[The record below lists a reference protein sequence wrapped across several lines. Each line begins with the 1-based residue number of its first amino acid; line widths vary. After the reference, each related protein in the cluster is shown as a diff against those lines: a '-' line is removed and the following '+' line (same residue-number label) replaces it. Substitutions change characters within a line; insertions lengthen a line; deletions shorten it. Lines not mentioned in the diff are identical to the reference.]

1 MKTTIKL
8 STTSLAVCLCSI
20 GLQAQNAK
28 NVLFIIV
35 DDLRPEFSCCGSPV
49 QTPHIDELASQGT
62 VFQRAYCN
70 VPVSGASRASLL
82 TGVYPDFRK
91 KRFIDAETYS
101 QKDLPGVTTLPL
113 LFKKNGYRTLSIGKV
128 FHQFD
133 DRTDSWSENPWI
145 VSPASGDWADYN
157 KWNVWKITVEEKDL
171 HPKSHRASYCEAAD
185 LPDSCYEDNQIAR
198 KAIKTLADLKSEGQ
212 PFFLAVGFRKP
223 HLPFIAPQKYWDL
236 YKREDIVLAD
246 NRYRPQNLPKQVQKS
261 REIYQYTHTD
271 NTSSDEFHREA
282 RHAYYACAS
291 FIDAQIGLV
300 LNELKRLE
308 LDKNTIIVLLGDHG
322 WHLGEH
328 DFWGKHTLMNE
339 ATHAPLIVSLP
350 GAKPAQ
356 TESIVEFVD
365 IYPTLCEACNLQQPE
380 HIQGQS
386 FLSTLLNPRK
396 KHRDYAFIQWGK
408 GVNIVTE
415 RYSYAE
421 WYDSSHQIVG
431 QMLFDHKADPA
442 ENRNTAFDKQS
453 QSIIRKLQT
462 HLTKTLSVLNEP
474 IQTKSKNPQTKN

>member
-8 STTSLAVCLCSI
+8 VTTSLITCLYGI
-20 GLQAQNAK
+20 DLQAQNTK

-35 DDLRPEFSCCGSPV
+35 DDLRPEFSFLGSPAK
-49 QTPHIDELASQGT
+49 TPHIDTLASRST

-82 TGVYPDFRK
+82 TGVYPNFQKR
-91 KRFIDAETYS
+91 RFISAETYS
-101 QKDLPGVTTLPL
+101 QKDLPGVITLPL

-133 DRTDSWSENPWI
+133 DRTDSWSEKPWI
-145 VSPASGDWADYN
+145 VSPTSGDWAYYN
-157 KWNVWKITVEEKDL
+157 KWNVWKIPVEEKEL
-171 HPKSHRASYCEAAD
+171 HPKTHRASYCEAAD

-198 KAIKTLADLKSEGQ
+198 KAIETLTQLKSKGE

-223 HLPFIAPQKYWDL
+223 HLPFIAPKKYWDL
-236 YKREDIVLAD
+236 YKQEDITLAD
-246 NRYRPQNLPKQVQKS
+246 NRYRPQDLPQQVQKS
-261 REIYQYTHTD
+261 GEIYQYTHTN

-291 FIDAQIGLV
+291 FVDAQIGLV

-350 GAKPAQ
+350 GNKPAK

-365 IYPTLCEACNLQQPE
+365 IYPTLCEACDLKCPE

-386 FLSTLLNPRK
+386 FLPTLLNPQT
-396 KHRDYAFIQWGK
+396 KHREYAFIQWRK
-408 GVNIVTE
+408 GVNIVTD

-421 WYDSSHQIVG
+421 WYNNSQQIIG

-442 ENRNTAFDKQS
+442 ENRNTASEKQNLP
-453 QSIIRKLQT
+453 IIRQLQAS
-462 HLTKTLSVLNEP
+462 LMKTLSELNKP
-474 IQTKSKNPQTKN
+474 IQTNSKNL